1 MNSVVDV
8 CTPTPDIW
16 KHLHGP
22 RRLGLYHPAWTVGQR
37 GLAGMFG
44 PISVWSCVVMF
55 DLDHDQKEQEEVAR
69 EAL

>member
-1 MNSVVDV
+1 
-8 CTPTPDIW
+8 
-16 KHLHGP
+16 
-22 RRLGLYHPAWTVGQR
+22 
-37 GLAGMFG
+37 MFG